1 MMSVL
6 EKDNWTDDV
15 DLVLSDIVEYDM
27 RRAGLNIIRQEKLL
41 PEEQIQNLGTMEKLE
56 SDIAIGKMY
65 LKDKQFKELHMNGF
79 KKYRLKFG
87 ELNNLDDRDIL
98 SVKKDAIFVR
108 RYCNVTQVADYIE
121 FREKNHYEA
130 FLKIQRLEIYWSPTQ
145 MDVKGISDELVEL
158 HRPYLL
164 KSISKFIR
172 LLSQYDFKKATKFIV
187 SLMNDYKL
195 RNLPVGY
202 YREFNT
208 DSKYVYGINGR
219 VMLVPDI
226 GESFKREVDISYN
239 YLNVLVPLLQL
250 IMG

>member
-1 MMSVL
+1 
-6 EKDNWTDDV
+6 
-15 DLVLSDIVEYDM
+15 
-27 RRAGLNIIRQEKLL
+27 
-41 PEEQIQNLGTMEKLE
+41 
-56 SDIAIGKMY
+56 
-65 LKDKQFKELHMNGF
+65 
-79 KKYRLKFG
+79 
-87 ELNNLDDRDIL
+87 
-98 SVKKDAIFVR
+98 
-108 RYCNVTQVADYIE
+108 
-121 FREKNHYEA
+121 
-130 FLKIQRLEIYWSPTQ
+130 